1 MSMEYTENI
10 TMIIARLKEINNEV
24 KDMAISVLD
33 EGILKPPPYVPLG
46 EWFEFDKELYLNEE
60 LDPNVKLLNQLRNKL
75 NETISEL
82 EKANAQ
88 HYAY

>member
-10 TMIIARLKEINNEV
+10 KELIARLKEINNEV

-33 EGILKPPPYVPLG
+33 EGILKPPSDVPLG

-60 LDPNVKLLNQLRNKL
+60 LDPNVKLINQLRNKL
-75 NETISEL
+75 TETISEL
-82 EKANAQ
+82 EKANSTVE
-88 HYAY
+88 